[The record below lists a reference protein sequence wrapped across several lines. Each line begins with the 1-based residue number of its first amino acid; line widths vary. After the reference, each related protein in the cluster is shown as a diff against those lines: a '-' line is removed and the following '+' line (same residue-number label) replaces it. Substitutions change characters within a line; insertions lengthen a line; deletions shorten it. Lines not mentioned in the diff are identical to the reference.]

1 LLYIS
6 KIIKLNDE
14 INNCHVL
21 LNLKLTIMK
30 TLRILLGCVIFSGLI
45 SGNLLSQETAV
56 IKIDFDRKIGAVDP
70 NIYGAFVEPIRTVVY
85 GSIYD
90 PSSPFAD
97 ENGFRNDFIELAR
110 ELKIPVIRWPGG
122 NYVSGYNWK
131 DGIGPKE
138 QRPARL
144 DLAWHQ
150 VESNHMGTDE
160 YVKLCELL
168 RSENFVCINAGTGNL
183 DDARHWV
190 EYCNVEKGTYYSD
203 LRIKYGN
210 EKPFDV
216 KYWALGNEID
226 GPWQMGQKN
235 AEDYVKF
242 ALEAGK
248 LIQLVDRNVKLV
260 ASGASLYRPDNAWID
275 WNDYVLQ
282 NMVGN
287 IDYISVHRYATE
299 ALPGGRGNRNFS
311 DIMSLGLDIDQKI
324 KMVEALIHKA
334 MLKSGSDRPIYISF
348 DEWSSAGDNLTGSLM
363 VAQHLNSFIRHA
375 DIVKMANI
383 TMLSSL
389 VGNSPD
395 GDFKNSIFQSFYLYS
410 NNCHGTSLDVYAS
423 CEKYSN
429 DIFNDIPY
437 LDVTAVLNDETKT
450 LVVNV
455 VNRHETK
462 DIPADIVLQTGD
474 FTGSAKVN
482 EVNGETT
489 TSRNTRTEEAVSI
502 STKDIKFR
510 GNTISYSFPAHSF
523 TQLQIPFK

>member
-1 LLYIS
+1 
-6 KIIKLNDE
+6 
-14 INNCHVL
+14 
-21 LNLKLTIMK
+21 M
-30 TLRILLGCVIFSGLI
+30 SGMI
-45 SGNLLSQETAV
+45 SGNLLSQQPAV

-90 PSSPFAD
+90 PKSTFAD
-97 ENGFRNDFIELAR
+97 ENGFRKDFIQLIR
-110 ELKIPVIRWPGG
+110 ELKIPVVRWPGG
-122 NYVSGYNWK
+122 NYVSGYNWE

-138 QRPARL
+138 QRPSRK
-144 DLAWHQ
+144 DLAWNQ
-150 VESNHMGTDE
+150 IETNQMGTDE
-160 YVKLCELL
+160 YVKLCNLL
-168 RSENFVCINAGTGNL
+168 GAENFICINAGTGTL
-183 DDARHWV
+183 DQARHWV

-203 LRIKYGN
+203 LRRKYGN

-248 LIQLVDRNVKLV
+248 LIRLVDRNIKLI
-260 ASGASLYRPDNAWID
+260 ASGASNYKPDNGWID

-282 NMVGN
+282 NMVGI

-299 ALPGGRGNRNFS
+299 ALSGDRSFS
-311 DIMSLGLDIDQKI
+311 GMMSLGLDIDQKI
-324 KMVEALIHKA
+324 EMVEALISKA
-334 MLKSGSDRPIYISF
+334 MMKSGSKRPVYISF
-348 DEWSSAGDNLTGSLM
+348 DEWSGGGNTLTGSLM

-389 VGNSPD
+389 AGNSPD
-395 GDFKNSIFQSFYLYS
+395 GDFRNALFQPFYLYS
-410 NNCHGTSLDVYAS
+410 NYCHGISLNVFTS

-429 DIFNDIPY
+429 NVFKDIPY
-437 LDVTAVLNDETKT
+437 LDVTAVLNDSAKV

-455 VNRHETK
+455 VNRHETNV
-462 DIPADIVLQTGD
+462 ITADIVLQTGE
-474 FTGSAKVN
+474 FTGNAVAR
-482 EVNGETT
+482 EVNGKII
-489 TSRNTRTEEAVSI
+489 TSLNTKTEEAVGI
-502 STKDIKFR
+502 TTKEVRFK
-510 GNTISYSFPAHSF
+510 GNTIHYSFPAHSF
-523 TQLQIPFK
+523 TMLQISIK

>member
-1 LLYIS
+1 
-6 KIIKLNDE
+6 
-14 INNCHVL
+14 
-21 LNLKLTIMK
+21 MK
-30 TLRILLGCVIFSGLI
+30 KLRILINFMIFTGLN
-45 SGNLLSQETAV
+45 SGNLMSQEPAM
-56 IKIDFDRKIGAVDP
+56 IKIDFDRKIAMVDP
-70 NIYGAFVEPIRTVVY
+70 MIYGAFVEPIRTVVY

-97 ENGFRNDFIELAR
+97 ENGFRKDFTQLIR
-110 ELKIPVIRWPGG
+110 ELKIPVVRWPGG

-138 QRPARL
+138 ERPARL

-150 VESNHMGTDE
+150 IESNHMGTDE
-160 YVKLCELL
+160 YVKLCNLIGA
-168 RSENFVCINAGTGNL
+168 ENFICINAGTGTL
-183 DDARHWV
+183 DDARHWI

-203 LRIKYGN
+203 LRRKYGN
-210 EKPFDV
+210 EQPFSV

-226 GPWQMGQKN
+226 GPWQMGQKS

-248 LIQLVDRNVKLV
+248 LIQLVDRDVKLV
-260 ASGASLYRPDNAWID
+260 ASGASLYRPGNSWID

-299 ALPGGRGNRNFS
+299 ALPGGRANRNFS
-311 DIMSLGLDIDQKI
+311 DIMSLGLDIDEKI
-324 KMVEALIHKA
+324 KMVKALIEKA
-334 MLKSGSDRPIYISF
+334 MRKSGSERPVYISF
-348 DEWSSAGDNLTGSLM
+348 DEWSGAGDNLTGALT
-363 VAQHLNSFIRHA
+363 VAQHLNSFIRNA

-395 GDFKNSIFQSFYLYS
+395 GDFKNSIFQPFYLYS
-410 NNCHGTSLDVYAS
+410 NNCHGTSLDVYTN

-429 DIFNDIPY
+429 SIFNDIPY
-437 LDVTAVLNDETKT
+437 LDVTAVLNESAKA

-462 DIPADIVLQTGD
+462 AISTEIVLQTGD
-474 FTGSAKVN
+474 FTGNAKIS
-482 EVNGETT
+482 EVNGNEV
-489 TSRNTRTEEAVSI
+489 TSRNTKTEQAVSI
-502 STKDIKFR
+502 TVREIKFK
-510 GNTISYSFPAHSF
+510 GNSIHYSFPAHSY
-523 TQLQIPFK
+523 TQFDIPVK